1 MGLELVGGEE
11 FTLFAAF
18 GGFATLLFV
27 EFTGPMR
34 VRIAAQLG
42 LVLAGAVLIC
52 LGTLASRT
60 VWTATSSTFIVAFVV
75 LFVGLVSSVLA
86 GAGTALLVSFI
97 LPVTLPGSVES
108 IPDRLGGW
116 LLAGAASVLA
126 ITVLWP
132 APVREPLRLSAARA
146 CALQARRLRAEAD
159 CVSNGFVPAGG
170 AVSEAEA
177 DEERAAAAQLRSDFF
192 GASYRSTGLATAE
205 RALLRLI
212 DQVVWLDAILRR
224 MPLDPRP
231 RSIALA
237 VCEVKTEAAT
247 LLGHSAVLLES
258 AADDPRLLNAEL
270 RRLYR
275 ARQHMEHTVTSAL
288 PLHSARVR
296 SGTPSDSELSEF
308 MTSLEPAFR
317 AQEMTCAVSVI
328 ATQAGLFVAACRR
341 SWWRQLLG
349 RPFRGTKSALA
360 AAWEDLR
367 THAERHSVW
376 FHNSTRGATA
386 LGLAVLTARLTGV
399 LHSFW
404 VVFGTLAVLR
414 TTAMNTSQN
423 ALRGLLGAGFGFLV
437 GGGLILAL
445 GANTTVYWLLLPV
458 AVVCAGLGADTVSF
472 TLGQA
477 GFTTASLIL
486 YNLISP
492 RGWEIGLVRIEDMV
506 IGCAVSL
513 FVGVLFWPRGANSA
527 LGKALAE
534 AFFCGA
540 RYLQSAVDFALTRD
554 DGLVRS
560 VSVPNAE
567 RRRADS
573 AAGRLDDALRNFL
586 AERGTKHVPL
596 AGVTALT
603 NAVVI
608 LRFTAEAV
616 VRLWQG
622 ADRASRH
629 AQSAASA
636 EVLDASG
643 LVLEWYVGTA
653 RALEGRGMVPAPID
667 TRLLPCRLFDAVVC
681 DGVAA
686 NEPGSAEMIRTI
698 WTADHIDVVQR
709 LQAAILEPA
718 RAASEQ
724 CRPRSWVT
732 ATGRRLLTWAP
743 GDGRPHSAE
752 DLRSRRAPGRP

>member
-1 MGLELVGGEE
+1 MVAVAVELVGGGDLA
-11 FTLFAAF
+11 LFAAF

-27 EFTGPMR
+27 EFAGPMR
-34 VRIAAQLG
+34 ARISAQLG

-60 VWTATSSTFIVAFVV
+60 VWTATSSTFIVSFVV

-86 GAGTALLVSFI
+86 SAGTALLVSFI

-116 LLAGAASVLA
+116 LLAGAASLLA

-132 APVREPLRLSAARA
+132 APVLEPLRLSAARA
-146 CALQARRLRAEAD
+146 CALQASRLRAEAD
-159 CVSNGFVPAGG
+159 CVSNGFVLAGG
-170 AVSEAEA
+170 AIFEVEA
-177 DEERAAAAQLRSDFF
+177 DEATAAATELRLAFS
-192 GASYRSTGLATAE
+192 GASYQPTGLAEAE
-205 RALLRLI
+205 RALVRLI

-224 MPLDPRP
+224 MPLNPRP

-258 AADDPRLLNAEL
+258 AADDPRLLDAEL
-270 RRLYR
+270 RRLFR
-275 ARQHMEHTVTSAL
+275 ARQHMEHAVTSAL
-288 PLHSARVR
+288 PLHPARVR
-296 SGTPSDSELSEF
+296 PGMSSDSELSEF
-308 MTSLEPAFR
+308 MISLEPAFR

-328 ATQAGLFVAACRR
+328 ATQAGLLVAARR
-341 SWWRQLLG
+341 RGWRRRLLG
-349 RPFRGTKSALA
+349 RPLGGTKSALA
-360 AAWEDLR
+360 SAREDLR
-367 THAERHSVW
+367 AHAERHSVW
-376 FHNSTRGATA
+376 FHNSARGAAA
-386 LGLAVLTARLTGV
+386 LGLAVLVAELTGV

-404 VVFGTLAVLR
+404 VVFGALAVLR
-414 TTAMNTSQN
+414 TTALNTGRN
-423 ALRGLLGAGFGFLV
+423 ALRGLLGAGIGFLV
-437 GGGLILAL
+437 GGGLVLAL
-445 GANTTVYWLLLPV
+445 GTSTTVYWLLLPV
-458 AVVCAGLGADTVSF
+458 AVACAGLGDPMVSF

-486 YNLISP
+486 YSLISP
-492 RGWEIGLVRIEDMV
+492 GGWELGLVRIADIA

-540 RYLQSAVDFALTRD
+540 LYLQSAVEFALTGD

-560 VSVPNAE
+560 GSVPSAE
-567 RRRADS
+567 RRRAAS
-573 AAGRLDDALRNFL
+573 AATRLDDALRNFL
-586 AERGTKHVPL
+586 AERGTKQVPL

-603 NAVVI
+603 NAVVV

-616 VRLWQG
+616 LRLWQC
-622 ADRASRH
+622 ADRISGQ

-636 EVLDASG
+636 EVLHASG
-643 LVLEWYVGTA
+643 LVFEWYAGTA
-653 RALEGRGMVPAPID
+653 RALEGRGMVPAPIE
-667 TRLLPCRLFDAVVC
+667 TRLLAGRLFEAVGC
-681 DGVAA
+681 DVVAA
-686 NEPGSAEMIRTI
+686 NEPGSAETVRMI

-724 CRPRSWVT
+724 CRPRSWFAVT
-732 ATGRRLLTWAP
+732 RRRRLM
-743 GDGRPHSAE
+743 
-752 DLRSRRAPGRP
+752 

>member
-1 MGLELVGGEE
+1 MALELVGGEDL
-11 FTLFAAF
+11 TLFAAF

-27 EFTGPMR
+27 EFAGPMR
-34 VRIAAQLG
+34 ARISAQLG

-60 VWTATSSTFIVAFVV
+60 VWTATSSTFIVTFVV

-86 GAGTALLVSFI
+86 SAGTALLASFI

-116 LLAGAASVLA
+116 LLAGAASLLA

-132 APVREPLRLSAARA
+132 APVREPLRLSAART
-146 CALQARRLRAEAD
+146 CALQACRLRAEAD
-159 CVSNGFVPAGG
+159 CVSNGLVPAGG
-170 AVSEAEA
+170 AISEVEA
-177 DEERAAAAQLRSDFF
+177 DEARALRSAFF

-205 RALLRLI
+205 RALVRLI
-212 DQVVWLDAILRR
+212 DQAVWLDAILRR
-224 MPLDPRP
+224 MPLNPRP

-237 VCEVKTEAAT
+237 VCEVKTEAAA

-258 AADDPRLLNAEL
+258 AADDPRLLDGEL
-270 RRLYR
+270 RRLFR

-288 PLHSARVR
+288 PLYPARVR
-296 SGTPSDSELSEF
+296 PGTSSGSELSEF

-328 ATQAGLFVAACRR
+328 ATQAGLFAAACRR

-349 RPFRGTKSALA
+349 RPLSGTKSALA
-360 AAWEDLR
+360 SAWEDLR
-367 THAERHSVW
+367 AHAERHSVW
-376 FHNSTRGATA
+376 FHNSARGATA
-386 LGLAVLTARLTGV
+386 LGLAVLIAELTGV
-399 LHSFW
+399 GHSFW
-404 VVFGTLAVLR
+404 VVFGALAVLR
-414 TTAMNTSQN
+414 TTALNTSQN
-423 ALRGLLGAGFGFLV
+423 ALRGLLGAGIGFLV

-445 GANTTVYWLLLPV
+445 GTNTTVYWLLLPV
-458 AVVCAGLGADTVSF
+458 AVACAGLGADTVSF

-492 RGWEIGLVRIEDMV
+492 GGWEIGLVRIEDIA

-540 RYLQSAVDFALTRD
+540 RYLQSAVEFALTRD

-567 RRRADS
+567 RRRAAS
-573 AAGRLDDALRNFL
+573 AASRLDDALRNFL

-603 NAVVI
+603 NAVVV

-616 VRLWQG
+616 LRLWQG
-622 ADRASRH
+622 ADRASRQ
-629 AQSAASA
+629 AQSGANA

-667 TRLLPCRLFDAVVC
+667 TRLLAGRLFEAVGRDV
-681 DGVAA
+681 VAA
-686 NEPGSAEMIRTI
+686 NAAGSAEMVRTI
-698 WTADHIDVVQR
+698 WTADHVDVVQR
-709 LQAAILEPA
+709 LQATILEPA
-718 RAASEQ
+718 RAASQQ

-732 ATGRRLLTWAP
+732 VTRGQRLT
-743 GDGRPHSAE
+743 
-752 DLRSRRAPGRP
+752 

>member
-1 MGLELVGGEE
+1 MPAVVAVALELVGDEDL
-11 FTLFAAF
+11 TLFAAF

-27 EFTGPMR
+27 EFAGPMR
-34 VRIAAQLG
+34 ARISAQLG

-60 VWTATSSTFIVAFVV
+60 VWTATSSTFIVTFVV

-86 GAGTALLVSFI
+86 SAGTALLASFI

-116 LLAGAASVLA
+116 LLAGAASLLA
-126 ITVLWP
+126 ISVLWP

-146 CALQARRLRAEAD
+146 CALQACRLRAEAD
-159 CVSNGFVPAGG
+159 CVSNGSVPAGG
-170 AVSEAEA
+170 AISEVEA
-177 DEERAAAAQLRSDFF
+177 DEATAAATELRSAFF

-205 RALLRLI
+205 RALVRLI
-212 DQVVWLDAILRR
+212 DQVVWLDTILRR
-224 MPLDPRP
+224 MPLNPRP

-258 AADDPRLLNAEL
+258 AAGDPRLLDAEL
-270 RRLYR
+270 RRLFR
-275 ARQHMEHTVTSAL
+275 ARQHMEHAATSAL
-288 PLHSARVR
+288 PLYPARVR
-296 SGTPSDSELSEF
+296 PGTSSDSELSEF

-328 ATQAGLFVAACRR
+328 ATQAGLFAAACRR

-349 RPFRGTKSALA
+349 RPVSGTKSALA
-360 AAWEDLR
+360 SAWEDLR
-367 THAERHSVW
+367 AHAERHSVW
-376 FHNSTRGATA
+376 FHNSARGATA
-386 LGLAVLTARLTGV
+386 LGLAVLIAELTGV
-399 LHSFW
+399 RHSFW
-404 VVFGTLAVLR
+404 VVFGALAVLR
-414 TTAMNTSQN
+414 TTALNTSQN
-423 ALRGLLGAGFGFLV
+423 ALRGLLGAGIGFLV

-445 GANTTVYWLLLPV
+445 GTNTTVYWLLLPV
-458 AVVCAGLGADTVSF
+458 AVACAGLGADTVSF

-492 RGWEIGLVRIEDMV
+492 GGWELGLVRIEDIA

-540 RYLQSAVDFALTRD
+540 RYLQSAVEFALTRD

-567 RRRADS
+567 RRRAAS
-573 AAGRLDDALRNFL
+573 AASRLDDALRNFL
-586 AERGTKHVPL
+586 AERGTKYVPL

-603 NAVVI
+603 NAVVV

-616 VRLWQG
+616 LRLWQG
-622 ADRASRH
+622 ADRASRQ

-653 RALEGRGMVPAPID
+653 RAIEGRGRVPAPID
-667 TRLLPCRLFDAVVC
+667 TRLLAGRLFEAVGC
-681 DGVAA
+681 DVVAA
-686 NEPGSAEMIRTI
+686 NEPGSAEMVRTI

-718 RAASEQ
+718 RAASEE

-732 ATGRRLLTWAP
+732 VTRR
-743 GDGRPHSAE
+743 
-752 DLRSRRAPGRP
+752 RRFT